1 MVERTADAEWRG
13 GLKDGQGMMAVGS
26 GGCRAAYSF
35 GTRFGGVAGTNPE
48 ELLGAAHAGCFSMAL
63 SLLLGEAGLTP
74 QDIHT
79 RAKVAIEP
87 KNGGFR
93 ITHIHLDT
101 EAVVPGTTPE
111 KFREIAEAAR
121 RGCPVSQALAGTQI
135 TLDARLAGK
144 R

>member
-1 MVERTADAEWRG
+1 
-13 GLKDGQGMMAVGS
+13 MAACT
-26 GGCRAAYSF
+26 GGCTKGIPERR
-35 GTRFGGVAGTNPE
+35 GDHGQEGGSLEPE
-48 ELLGAAHAGCFSMAL
+48 FLFVMLGFSP
-63 SLLLGEAGLTP
+63 E
-74 QDIHT
+74 DIHT
-79 RAKVAIEP
+79 RARVAIEP
-87 KNGGFR
+87 KNGGFK

>member
-1 MVERTADAEWRG
+1 
-13 GLKDGQGMMAVGS
+13 
-26 GGCRAAYSF
+26 
-35 GTRFGGVAGTNPE
+35 VAGTNPE

-63 SLLLGEAGLTP
+63 SHLLGEAGLTP

-87 KNGGFR
+87 KNGGFE

-111 KFREIAEAAR
+111 MMSPGRATSRTCR
-121 RGCPVSQALAGTQI
+121 RPSANP
-135 TLDARLAGK
+135 R
-144 R
+144 

>member
-1 MVERTADAEWRG
+1 MVERTAVAEWRG
-13 GLKDGQGMMAVGS
+13 GLEDGQGMMAVGS
-26 GGCRAAYSF
+26 GGCRAAYTF
-35 GTRFGGVAGTNPE
+35 GTRFGSVAGTNPE

-74 QDIHT
+74 RDIHT
-79 RAKVAIEP
+79 RAAVTIEP
-87 KNGGFR
+87 KNGGFQ

-101 EAVVPGTTPE
+101 EAAVRGAAPE

-121 RGCPVSQALAGTQI
+121 RGCPVSQALADTDI
-135 TLDARLAGK
+135 MLSARLTDN